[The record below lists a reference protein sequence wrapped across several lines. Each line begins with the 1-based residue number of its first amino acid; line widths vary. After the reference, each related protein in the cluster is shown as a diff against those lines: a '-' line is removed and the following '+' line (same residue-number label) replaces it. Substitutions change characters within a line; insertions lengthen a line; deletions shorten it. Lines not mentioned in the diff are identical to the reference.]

1 MSKVYKGYELYKM
14 IANREIDKNSKFK
27 DNNDIIWIWNGIDF
41 ESEYSYS
48 DIVFSQMDF
57 ELIEDE
63 IDINSIEKLEID
75 KNNFIQ
81 TELGAFKTR
90 KMDIAFLDK
99 INELVQA
106 VKQNHKEIKELKE
119 KK

>member
-63 IDINSIEKLEID
+63 IDIDSIEEID
-75 KNNFIQ
+75 IDQVIN
-81 TELGAFKTR
+81 TDDKTG
-90 KMDIAFLDK
+90 IALLH
-99 INELVQA
+99 INKLIRA
-106 VKQNHKEIKELKE
+106 VKQLNKEIKELKE

>member
-63 IDINSIEKLEID
+63 IDIDAIEEYKTEYTERCIDKEVREKL
-75 KNNFIQ
+75 
-81 TELGAFKTR
+81 
-90 KMDIAFLDK
+90 
-99 INELVQA
+99 NEVIRA

-119 KK
+119 K

>member
-1 MSKVYKGYELYKM
+1 M
-14 IANREIDKNSKFK
+14 
-27 DNNDIIWIWNGIDF
+27 
-41 ESEYSYS
+41 
-48 DIVFSQMDF
+48 
-57 ELIEDE
+57 
-63 IDINSIEKLEID
+63 KLKSN

-106 VKQNHKEIKELKE
+106 VKQLNKEIKELKE
-119 KK
+119 KT